1 MCTMLQIEWNMKE
14 VEEVEEEVKELK
26 HRSFLNYIHFYKLNI
41 SLYYR
46 FGNLGKYLYIS
57 YNLLK

>member
-1 MCTMLQIEWNMKE
+1 MLQIEWNMKE
-14 VEEVEEEVKELK
+14 VEVEEEEVKELK
-26 HRSFLNYIHFYKLNI
+26 HRSFLNYIHFCKLNI

-57 YNLLK
+57 CNLLK